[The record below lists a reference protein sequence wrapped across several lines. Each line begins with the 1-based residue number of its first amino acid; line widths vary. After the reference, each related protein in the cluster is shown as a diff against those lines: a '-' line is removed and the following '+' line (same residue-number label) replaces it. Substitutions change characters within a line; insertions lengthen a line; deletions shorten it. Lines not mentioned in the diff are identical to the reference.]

1 MTEKEIQTLIS
12 RIQSGETELFGRV
25 FELFSD
31 KIFRHVA
38 FRVGDRETA
47 KDITSEV
54 FLGAW
59 QSLPKYQ
66 PRENA
71 KFSTWLFS
79 ITRRILADYY
89 RKHQRA
95 DRGRVALE
103 DIAEVL
109 PDEHPSPEE
118 MAATKLTSDQAI
130 FAISLLPPDMAEAV
144 TLHYVDEMEYEE
156 MAIITGKTE
165 GNLRVLVHRG
175 LQQMRRILNHD

>member
-1 MTEKEIQTLIS
+1 MTEKAIQTLIS
-12 RIQSGETELFGRV
+12 RVQAGETELFGQI

-38 FRVGDRETA
+38 FRVGDRESA

-59 QSLPKYQ
+59 QSLPKYRPQ
-66 PRENA
+66 PDA

-79 ITRRILADYY
+79 IARRILADHY

-95 DRGRVALE
+95 DKGKVALE
-103 DIAEVL
+103 VVADIL
-109 PDEHPSPEE
+109 PARDSSPEE
-118 MAATKLTSDQAI
+118 SADLAVSSDQVLAAI
-130 FAISLLPPDMAEAV
+130 QLLPTDMAEAV
-144 TLHYVDEMEYEE
+144 TLHYIDEMEYAE
-156 MAIITGKTE
+156 MAVVTSKSE

-175 LQQMRRILNHD
+175 LHQIRKILDHD